1 VDEEAPSRL
10 IYLLTVWILVK
21 EVRVVDI
28 EMEVHHDPAILDS
41 IVTRAALTSVLIE

>member
-1 VDEEAPSRL
+1 VDEEPPSRL
-10 IYLLTVWILVK
+10 IYLLAIWILVK
-21 EVRVVDI
+21 EIRVVDI